1 MPCTDVAC
9 VIQIVLASQVKAIL
23 VNVFGGIVNC
33 ATVANGIT
41 NAYKTIN
48 LSIPVIVR
56 LEGEHYREGAGCV
69 DGSPTQ
75 YVYKHSDLFCVHIE
89 NQYQNR
95 SWKFLCFILFIC

>member
-1 MPCTDVAC
+1 MNRYNRWTDKTKHYIHVSVICFVPCTDVAC

-75 YVYKHSDLFCVHIE
+75 YVIQAF
-89 NQYQNR
+89 
-95 SWKFLCFILFIC
+95 